1 MQSRFFFTLR
11 FFFMWHRLADVI
23 LKFRLP
29 ILILLVSLTIFMGW
43 KAREVQLSYEFTNA
57 IPTDNPKYKTYQDF
71 RKTFGEDGTT
81 LVTGVETKDFFNPS
95 FFRNYTALA
104 YQWQAIPGV
113 ENVLSIPT
121 AVALTKDTVSD
132 KLQVKKLFT
141 DSAHLAEDLVAFQ
154 NLPFY
159 AGQLYNKEDGVY
171 VAALRI
177 NKEILASKDRVKVV
191 DAILAAGK
199 AFSAATG
206 TEIHYSGLPYIRTRM
221 AVQVQKEMTLFLVLS
236 FALTAA
242 ILWLFFRSFSAVVIS
257 MVVVGVG
264 VVWSIATLVFFGY
277 QITLLT
283 ALIPPLIVVIGIP
296 NCIYLLNQYHI
307 QYRALGDQKK
317 ALRETVARMGVVTLL
332 TNLTAAI
339 GFGVFAATK
348 SAILKEFGL
357 VSGLNIFAL
366 FFISLLFIPI
376 FLSYLAP
383 PTARQI
389 KYLDNQGM
397 QALLD
402 RLTRWVFHNRKAIFA
417 VTAVALAVGLFGAL
431 RLHSESHIVDDLPKK
446 DPIYTD
452 LKFFETHLK
461 GVMPLEIVV
470 DAKRKN
476 GAVSL
481 PTLQKL
487 DELDVFLRT
496 LPEGGRPLS
505 IVNGVKFARQ
515 AYYDG
520 DSTSYG
526 VPNMFDGAFLQPY
539 LRTTKTSD
547 TASGQKAALG
557 DLVRAFVDS
566 NRQRARV
573 SVSIADIGSVR
584 LPTLLEKI
592 KAKTDSLFPED
603 KYGVT
608 VTGSSVVF
616 LEGSGFITSSLRE
629 SIALALAMIVICILL
644 LVRSL
649 PVTGIAVLVNLAPLL
664 LTAGVM
670 GWAGVPLKPSTVLV
684 FSIALGITVDVT
696 IRFLVSYRRE
706 RKILSAADAV
716 TATMHE
722 TGLSI
727 IYTSLVLAAGF
738 GVFAISQFDGTRS
751 LGLLTGGTLLLAMA
765 ANLLLQPALLVA
777 LAKRKKK
784 D

>member
-1 MQSRFFFTLR
+1 
-11 FFFMWHRLADVI
+11 MWHRLADVI

-487 DELDVFLRT
+487 DELDAFLRT

-629 SIALALAMIVICILL
+629 SIVLALAMIVICILL

-777 LAKRKKK
+777 LAKRKKR

>member
-1 MQSRFFFTLR
+1 
-11 FFFMWHRLADVI
+11 MWHRLADVI

-29 ILILLVSLTIFMGW
+29 ILTLLVSLTIFMGW
-43 KAREVQLSYEFTNA
+43 KAREMQLSYEFTNA

-132 KLQVKKLFT
+132 KLQVKKLFA

-629 SIALALAMIVICILL
+629 SIVLALAMIVICILL

-777 LAKRKKK
+777 LAKRKKR

>member
-1 MQSRFFFTLR
+1 
-11 FFFMWHRLADVI
+11 MWHRLADVI

-29 ILILLVSLTIFMGW
+29 ILLLLLALTAFMGY

-57 IPTDNPKYKTYQDF
+57 IPTNNPKYQTYQDF

-81 LVTGVETKDFFNPS
+81 LVTGVQSKDFFNPD
-95 FFRNYTALA
+95 FFRR
-104 YQWQAIPGV
+104 YQQLVREWAAIPGV
-113 ENVLSIPT
+113 ENVLSVPT
-121 AVALTKDTVSD
+121 AITLQKDTVND
-132 KLQVKKLFT
+132 KLRAAPIFA
-141 DSAHLAEDLVAFQ
+141 DSAHLPEAIAAFK

-159 AGQLYNKEDGVY
+159 AGQLYNPQSKVY
-171 VAALRI
+171 IAALRI
-177 NKEILASKDRVKVV
+177 NKKVLASKDRERAVNAIV
-191 DAILAAGK
+191 DAGK
-199 AFSAATG
+199 RFSTDTK

-221 AVQVQKEMTLFLVLS
+221 AVQVQKEMTLFLALS
-236 FALTAA
+236 FALTAV

-257 MVVVGVG
+257 MLVVAAG
-264 VVWSIATLVFFGY
+264 VVFSIATLVFFGFK
-277 QITLLT
+277 ITLLT

-307 QYRALGDQKK
+307 QYRALGEKRL
-317 ALRETVARMGVVTLL
+317 ALREMVARMGIVTFL

-339 GFGVFAATK
+339 GFGVFAFTK

-357 VSGLNIFAL
+357 VSGINILGL
-366 FFISLLFIPI
+366 FVISLLAIPI

-383 PTARQI
+383 PTARQTR
-389 KYLDNQGM
+389 YLDNQRM
-397 QALLD
+397 LATLD
-402 RLTRWVFHNRKAIFA
+402 RLTRWVFQQRKAIFG
-417 VTAVALAVGLFGAL
+417 VTAVALVAGLLGAM
-431 RLHSESHIVDDLPKK
+431 RLHNESHMVDDLPKK

-452 LKFFETHLK
+452 LKFFETHMR

-487 DELDVFLRT
+487 DELDAFLRT

-539 LRTTKTSD
+539 LRAKKTDSAD
-547 TASGQKAALG
+547 KSSAAFNE
-557 DLVRAFVDS
+557 LVRSFVDAD
-566 NRQRARV
+566 RQRARV
-573 SVSIADIGSVR
+573 SVSIADIGSVQ
-584 LPTLLEKI
+584 LPALLARI
-592 KAKTDSLFPED
+592 KAKTDALFPEN
-603 KYGVT
+603 KYTVT
-608 VTGSSVVF
+608 VTGTSVVF
-616 LEGSGFITSSLRE
+616 LEGSGFITHSLRD
-629 SIALALAMIVICILL
+629 SILLALAMIVVCILL

-649 PVTGIAVLVNLAPLL
+649 PVTAIAVLVNLVPLL

-706 RKILSAADAV
+706 RKTLSAADAV
-716 TATMHE
+716 AATMHE

-777 LAKRKKK
+777 LAKRGKG
-784 D
+784 

>member
-1 MQSRFFFTLR
+1 
-11 FFFMWHRLADVI
+11 MWHRLADVI
-23 LKFRLP
+23 LRFRLP
-29 ILILLVSLTIFMGW
+29 ILILLLALTAFMGW

-57 IPTDNPKYKTYQDF
+57 IPTDNPKYQTYQDF

-81 LVTGVETKDFFNPS
+81 LVTGVQATDFFNPD
-95 FFRNYTALA
+95 FFRK
-104 YQWQAIPGV
+104 YQRLVQEWAAIPGV

-121 AVALTKDTVSD
+121 AITLQKDTVSD
-132 KLQVKKLFT
+132 KLRAVPVFT
-141 DSAHLAEDLVAFQ
+141 DSAQIPEAVAEFQ

-159 AGQLYNKEDGVY
+159 AGQLYNPESKVY

-177 NKEILASKDRVKVV
+177 NKTVLASKDRERAVN
-191 DAILAAGK
+191 AILEAGK
-199 AFSAATG
+199 RFTADTK

-221 AVQVQKEMTLFLVLS
+221 AVQVQKEMTLFLTLS
-236 FALTAA
+236 FVLTAV
-242 ILWLFFRSFSAVVIS
+242 ILWLFFRSLSAVIIS
-257 MVVVGVG
+257 MLVVAAG
-264 VVWSIATLVFFGY
+264 VVFSIATLVFFGFK
-277 QITLLT
+277 ITLLT

-307 QYRALGDQKK
+307 QYRALGDKRL
-317 ALRETVARMGVVTLL
+317 ALREMVARMGVVTLL

-339 GFGVFAATK
+339 GFGVFAFTK

-357 VSGLNIFAL
+357 VSGINILGL
-366 FFISLLFIPI
+366 FVISLLAIPI

-383 PTARQI
+383 PTARQT
-389 KYLDNQGM
+389 KYLDNERM
-397 QALLD
+397 LATLD
-402 RLTRWVFHNRKAIFA
+402 RLTRWVFQQRKAIFG
-417 VTAVALAVGLFGAL
+417 VTALALVVGVAGAM
-431 RLHSESHIVDDLPKK
+431 RLHNESHMVDDLPKK

-452 LKFFETHLK
+452 LKFFETHMR

-487 DELDVFLRT
+487 DELDAFLRT

-539 LRTTKTSD
+539 LRAGKGDATGNNNN
-547 TASGQKAALG
+547 ASFNQ
-557 DLVRAFVDS
+557 LVRSFVDAD
-566 NRQRARV
+566 RQRARV
-573 SVSIADIGSVR
+573 SVSIADIGSVQ
-584 LPTLLEKI
+584 LPGLLARI
-592 KAKTDSLFPED
+592 KAKTDELFPED
-603 KYGVT
+603 KYTVT
-608 VTGSSVVF
+608 VTGTSVVF
-616 LEGSGFITSSLRE
+616 LEGSGFITHSLRD
-629 SIALALAMIVICILL
+629 SILLALAMIVVCILL

-649 PVTGIAVLVNLAPLL
+649 PVTAIAVLVNLVPLL

-706 RKILSAADAV
+706 RKTLSAADAV
-716 TATMHE
+716 AATMHE

-727 IYTSLVLAAGF
+727 IYTSLVLAVGF

-751 LGLLTGGTLLLAMA
+751 LGLLTGCTLLLAMA

-777 LAKRKKK
+777 RKR
-784 D
+784 